1 MRTRCSVGSDIERNP
16 DDMAAKYNNR
26 KREPNGERTVEK
38 IMTKSLM
45 EYFNHAPR
53 IGTISTAA
61 QDGTVDVAVM
71 GSPRMT
77 DEKTVVLG
85 SGSNRTL
92 ENLKQNPHA
101 VYMIMEPGEG
111 LMDWKGVRVYLKMKD
126 LATSGPAFD
135 EYRRQ
140 LAGAVGEAAAAMIQ
154 ALVSF
159 EVTEV
164 RPIVD
169 MGQGWEQAI

>member
-1 MRTRCSVGSDIERNP
+1 MPHFDCADVRKGSVNREHSAIFLMREREADGQKTGAGMMTR
-16 DDMAAKYNNR
+16 
-26 KREPNGERTVEK
+26 
-38 IMTKSLM
+38 SLM
-45 EYFNHAPR
+45 EYFNRAPR

-61 QDGTVDVAVM
+61 KDGRVDVAVM

-92 ENLKQNPHA
+92 ENLQQNPNA
-101 VYMIMEPGEG
+101 VYMIMEPGQG

-140 LAGAVGEAAAAMIQ
+140 LIAVIGEAAGAMIH
-154 ALVSF
+154 ALVTF

-169 MGQGWEQAI
+169 MGQGWEAGI

>member
-1 MRTRCSVGSDIERNP
+1 
-16 DDMAAKYNNR
+16 
-26 KREPNGERTVEK
+26 
-38 IMTKSLM
+38 MTAQLL
-45 EYFNHAPR
+45 EYFNKQPR
-53 IGTISTAA
+53 IGTISTAGK
-61 QDGTVDVAVM
+61 DGKIDVAVM

-85 SGSNRTL
+85 SGANRTL
-92 ENLKQNPHA
+92 ANLNENPHA

-111 LMDWKGVRVYLKMKD
+111 IMDWKGVRVYMTLKD

-135 EYRRQ
+135 AYMAQ
-140 LAGAVGEAAAAMIQ
+140 LAMVVGEAAASMIR
-154 ALVSF
+154 ALATF

-169 MGQGWEQAI
+169 MGQGWERSI